1 MASVSARHG
10 SRRRTISEINMVPFI
25 DVMLVLLIIFMVSAP
40 LITTGVVD
48 LPSVGQAKRQP
59 DKVIEVVVAN
69 DESLKLRV
77 NGKEVARS
85 SLKELAS
92 RVNALQGG
100 STNAPVIIA
109 ADRNVKYEQVVKV
122 MDVLQRAGVQRVG
135 LAVKTTGT

>member
-1 MASVSARHG
+1 M
-10 SRRRTISEINMVPFI
+10 
-25 DVMLVLLIIFMVSAP
+25 
-40 LITTGVVD
+40 
-48 LPSVGQAKRQP
+48 
-59 DKVIEVVVAN
+59 
-69 DESLKLRV
+69 RV